1 MSQLTHF
8 TDDGAA
14 RMVDVSGKEK
24 TTRTAVARGEIKVKP
39 ETLEQIEKQEIAKG
53 DVLNVARVAGI
64 NAVKKTPDLIPMCH
78 PLLIGGVEIN
88 FKIQSEE
95 PIIEIRAKV
104 KNTGQTGVE
113 MEALTAVSTA
123 ALTIYDMCKAVDKT
137 MEIGEIKLLKKSGG
151 QSGDYIDASLKG
163 EIVSCC
169 ISEEKGTTKDE
180 VEAVE
185 LIKDHG
191 IKDDAHAGAKKRQVS
206 LLTLA
211 DIDRM
216 REQGLE
222 LSPGDFGENLITRG
236 IDLSEVELG
245 DQLKIGDEVRIEIT
259 KLGKECHDRCNI
271 YYQAGDCIMPRKGVF
286 ARVLAG
292 GKVSSGDKI
301 EVLAND

>member
-1 MSQLTHF
+1 MNKLTHF

-24 TTRTAVARGEIKVKP
+24 TTRTAVARGEIKIKP
-39 ETLEQIEKQEIAKG
+39 ETLKQIEEENIAKG

-78 PLLIGGVEIN
+78 PLLIGGVEID
-88 FKIQSEE
+88 FKIKSEA

-151 QSGDYIDASLKG
+151 QSGDYIDSALKG

-169 ISEEKGTTKDE
+169 ISKEKGTTKDE
-180 VEAVE
+180 VDAVD
-185 LIKDHG
+185 LVKDYG

-206 LLTLA
+206 LLTLE

-216 REQGLE
+216 RDKGLE

-236 IDLSEVELG
+236 IDLSQVEIG
-245 DQLKIGDEVRIEIT
+245 DQLEIGDNVVVEIT

-286 ARVLAG
+286 ARVLVA

-301 EVLAND
+301 EVVINA

>member
-1 MSQLTHF
+1 MSKLTHF

-24 TTRTAVARGEIKVKP
+24 TTRTAVARGEVRVKA
-39 ETLEQIEKQEIAKG
+39 ETLKQIEAEDIAKG

-64 NAVKKTPDLIPMCH
+64 NAVKKTSDLIPMCN

-88 FKIQSEE
+88 FKIKSEA

-137 MEIGEIKLLKKSGG
+137 MEIGEIKLIKKSGG
-151 QSGDYIDASLKG
+151 QSGDYIDSSLKG

-169 ISEEKGTTKDE
+169 VSKEKGTTKDE

-191 IKDDAHAGAKKRQVS
+191 IKDDAHAGAEKRQVS

-216 REQGLE
+216 RDKGLE
-222 LSPGDFGENLITRG
+222 LSPGDFGENLITSG
-236 IDLSEVELG
+236 IDLSQVELG
-245 DQLKIGDEVRIEIT
+245 DQLEIGDTVRIEIT

-271 YYQAGDCIMPRKGVF
+271 YYQAGDCIMPRKGIF
-286 ARVLAG
+286 ARVLLG
-292 GKVSSGDKI
+292 GKISSGDKI
-301 EVLAND
+301 EVLANG